1 MFGRLALS
9 CIVSAF
15 IFIISSVMNS
25 NVSPSSRVVR
35 QGVRPDARKRAA
47 IVASK
52 IVSARRMM
60 AAFGRP
66 MKF

>member
-1 MFGRLALS
+1 
-9 CIVSAF
+9 
-15 IFIISSVMNS
+15 MNS

-35 QGVRPDARKRAA
+35 QGVRPDACKRAA

>member
-9 CIVSAF
+9 CIVPVF
-15 IFIISSVMNS
+15 IFIISSVMDS
-25 NVSPSSRVVR
+25 NISSSSKVVR
-35 QGVRPDARKRAA
+35 QGIRPDTRRRAA
-47 IVASK
+47 IVARK
-52 IVSARRMM
+52 IASARRMM